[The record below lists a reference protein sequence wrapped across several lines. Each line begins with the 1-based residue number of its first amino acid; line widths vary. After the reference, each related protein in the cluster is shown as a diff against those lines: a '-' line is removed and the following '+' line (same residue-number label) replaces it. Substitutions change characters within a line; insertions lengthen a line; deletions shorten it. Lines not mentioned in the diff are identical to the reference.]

1 MAKLHPFPNP
11 KENKM
16 KLLKLLLV
24 ISLSWFSST
33 LFAADWVVDNSQ
45 SQLNFISTKKV
56 NIAEVHQFNMLQ
68 GSLDSQ
74 GKFTLSI
81 DLTSVNTNN
90 PVRDKR
96 MKSFLFNVKKFA
108 TATLTANIDTDKLDA
123 IAEGA
128 SARWTVNANLDL
140 HGKIKPLVLD
150 VIVTRLVGAKLSVVS
165 VQPIIL
171 NVSDFSLAQGV
182 EKLRE
187 LAKLPSISHAVP
199 VSFYI
204 TLGLKH

>member
-1 MAKLHPFPNP
+1 
-11 KENKM
+11 M